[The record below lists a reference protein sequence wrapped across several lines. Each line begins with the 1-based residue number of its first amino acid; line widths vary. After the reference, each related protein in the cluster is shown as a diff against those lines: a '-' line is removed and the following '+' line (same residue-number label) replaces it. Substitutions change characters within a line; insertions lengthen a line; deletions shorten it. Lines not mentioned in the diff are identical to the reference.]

1 MAERASVGALQRDLY
16 ALRRR
21 LLAAREAGAMQVA
34 ECDALQRDLD
44 AIQRRLEAREARTV
58 APGAF
63 SGDVS
68 SICEAAAALAPG
80 DA

>member
-1 MAERASVGALQRDLY
+1 MADRAAAGALQRDLY

-21 LLAAREAGAMQVA
+21 LLAAREAGAIREAGAMQVA

-44 AIQRRLEAREARTV
+44 AIQRRLEAREA
-58 APGAF
+58 PF
-63 SGDVS
+63 SGDAS
-68 SICEAAAALAPG
+68 SICEAVAALAPG